1 MSVIKLD
8 VWGDHGLMCP
18 VGGRRTRR
26 HDNLCDTAIPLF
38 ERAGF
43 HVAKEVRVPAWDV
56 PAGGRRRQDLRAV
69 LDLRLESPPD
79 EPLVYC
85 DVVVAHPKARGVAAA
100 AAASDGAAAA
110 RAEAD
115 KHRRYPDGRVPLGR
129 LVPLAVEPYGRW
141 GDEALRLFKAAAAR
155 TVART
160 AALGNLGDT
169 AAPAVLGSMMARL
182 SVSLQRGNAECA
194 RAAIAEEPPVP
205 AEAPDWEAAIADLL
219 AYKRAE
225 AHVASSVGA

>member
-1 MSVIKLD
+1 M
-8 VWGDHGLMCP
+8 
-18 VGGRRTRR
+18 
-26 HDNLCDTAIPLF
+26 
-38 ERAGF
+38 
-43 HVAKEVRVPAWDV
+43 
-56 PAGGRRRQDLRAV
+56 
-69 LDLRLESPPD
+69 
-79 EPLVYC
+79 
-85 DVVVAHPKARGVAAA
+85 
-100 AAASDGAAAA
+100 
-110 RAEAD
+110 
-115 KHRRYPDGRVPLGR
+115 PLGR

-169 AAPAVLGSMMARL
+169 ATPAVLGSMMARL

-219 AYKRAE
+219 ARAE

>member
-1 MSVIKLD
+1 M
-8 VWGDHGLMCP
+8 
-18 VGGRRTRR
+18 
-26 HDNLCDTAIPLF
+26 
-38 ERAGF
+38 
-43 HVAKEVRVPAWDV
+43 
-56 PAGGRRRQDLRAV
+56 
-69 LDLRLESPPD
+69 LDLHLESPPD

-85 DVVVAHPKARGVAAA
+85 DVVVAHPKAQGVAAA

-169 AAPAVLGSMMARL
+169 AVPAVLGSMMARL

-219 AYKRAE
+219 ARAE